1 MKFTI
6 EDNPEAIRR
15 YGHIR
20 PATWGAARC
29 VAGYPDGKHRCT
41 LERGHR
47 GPHVSH
53 GRFRKVLAVWD
64 AGVQVQPAGGKVK
77 AEARPP
83 SRIRPWDGG
92 FVAALAAFSRRL
104 IKKAPPMEATLFLIF
119 FLGMVVF
126 VLDWTLRLLGL
137 R

>member
-6 EDNPEAIRR
+6 EDNPEAVRR
-15 YGHIR
+15 YGHIK
-20 PATWGAARC
+20 PASWGAARC
-29 VAGYPDGKHRCT
+29 SAGYPEAERSCT
-41 LERGHR
+41 LERDHR

-77 AEARPP
+77 VAAKPP

-92 FVAALAAFSRRL
+92 VVAALVSLARRVV
-104 IKKAPPMEATLFLIF
+104 KNAPPMEATLFLIF

-126 VLDWTLRLLGL
+126 VLDWTLRILGL